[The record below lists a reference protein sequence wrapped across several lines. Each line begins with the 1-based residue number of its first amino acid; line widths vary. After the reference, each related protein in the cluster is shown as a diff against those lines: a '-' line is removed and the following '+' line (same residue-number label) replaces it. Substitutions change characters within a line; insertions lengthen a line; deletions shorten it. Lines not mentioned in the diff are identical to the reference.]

1 MVATAGAPVSEQ
13 AQRRMRP
20 HFSLQEWLDTEAS
33 KYAWAVT
40 FASAAARASSFYSG
54 GALSLP
60 RLLGPFGMAIFD
72 GVSGVGL
79 AFGAEMLSSIAG
91 RAWQRNT
98 RLSRDALMA
107 PNMRRSEREALRLQY
122 QDRAKLDFAG
132 MCLGIIG
139 TICAAFMFMFT
150 ANPDHSIAAIL
161 NELLVTVLLVGI
173 TTYLGVFNTTPR
185 ADPAQ
190 LAQAQAM
197 EIRGAVT
204 DAAGRRIASG
214 VYAPDD
220 VYTVASQLP
229 RGDKEQ
235 FVGALVRPDVDDPLW
250 GTREMCDWLG
260 LADLPSE
267 QDEAA
272 ARRRVTRLLQKAAR
286 DDARIHKN
294 DKGQYQVPRS
304 LALVYLADLYIE
316 FQRAKVSHRRV
327 TGESSPRHPGWLTT
341 LVGASDAAQDGS
353 HFAAR
358 SDAGRDGVA
367 LAGVAETGG
376 ETS

>member
-1 MVATAGAPVSEQ
+1 MVAAAGAPVSEQ

-60 RLLGPFGMAIFD
+60 KLLGAFGMAIFD

-91 RAWQRNT
+91 RAWQRNS
-98 RLSRDALMA
+98 RLAREALMQ
-107 PNMRRSEREALRLQY
+107 PNMRRIEREALRLQY

-132 MCLGIIG
+132 MCLGIFG

-150 ANPDHSIAAIL
+150 ANPDHSIAALL
-161 NELLVTVLLVGI
+161 NEALVTLLLVGI

-185 ADPAQ
+185 VDPAQ
-190 LAQAQAM
+190 TAAAQAM

-214 VYAPDD
+214 IYAPDD
-220 VYTVASQLP
+220 VYAVASQLP

-235 FVGALVRPDVDDPLW
+235 FVGALVRPDIDDPMW

-267 QDEAA
+267 QDEQA
-272 ARRRVTRLLQKAAR
+272 ARRRVTRLLAKVAKE
-286 DDARIHKN
+286 DARIQKN

-304 LALVYLADLYIE
+304 LALVYLADLYLE
-316 FQRAKVSHRRV
+316 FQRAKARQGSDGAASH
-327 TGESSPRHPGWLTT
+327 PRQPGWLTT
-341 LVGASDAAQDGS
+341 LVGASDAPQDGS
-353 HFAAR
+353 QAAAR
-358 SDAGRDGVA
+358 PDTGQGADAVTSDA
-367 LAGVAETGG
+367 
-376 ETS
+376 